1 VTVTA
6 DRMDAVGLAL
16 PRRVLIFGSA
26 ALAVSACA
34 PRRRAASAAGVLNV
48 ASQKG
53 TTRALLQASGA
64 LVGAPY
70 KVAWSEFAAA
80 SPLLEALGANAVDIG
95 GVGDAPFLFAYA
107 AGAKIK
113 AVFAYRSGS
122 SGASVAV
129 VVPQA
134 SPLRTVADLRGR
146 RVATVKGSVGHYLLL
161 RVLDKAGLPLDAAHA
176 VFLNP
181 GDCKA
186 ALDRGSVDAW
196 STWSPYV
203 GLATLHG
210 GDRILADG
218 RGLFAGYSFM
228 AATDAAIATKR
239 PLLADFLKRLA
250 SAYAWGRSHP
260 ADYAQALAKDTG
272 LPLDVAHDLVSRQD
286 AVPTPVTPQIAAA
299 ETQTLSLYRRAGVA
313 TTQAPVDQAFDP
325 SFNTAVYAAATGGA
339 PSQGTAT

>member
-1 VTVTA
+1 
-6 DRMDAVGLAL
+6 MDALGDLAL
-16 PRRVLIFGSA
+16 PRRRLILGSA
-26 ALAVSACA
+26 ATLAVSACA
-34 PRRRAASAAGVLNV
+34 PKPRAASTSGVLNV

-53 TTRALLQASGA
+53 TTRALLQAAGT
-64 LVGAPY
+64 LDGAPY
-70 KVAWSEFAAA
+70 KIVWSEFAAA

-107 AGAKIK
+107 AGAKVK

-129 VVPQA
+129 VVPEA
-134 SPLRTVADLRGR
+134 SPLKTVADLKGR
-146 RVATVKGSVGHYLLL
+146 KVATVKGSVGHYLLL
-161 RVLDKAGLPLDAAHA
+161 RLLDKAGLPLGGAQA

-228 AATDAAIATKR
+228 AATDAAIAGKR
-239 PLLADFLKRLA
+239 ALLADFLKRLA

-260 ADYAQALAKDTG
+260 GEYAQALAHDTG
-272 LPLDVAHDLVSRQD
+272 LPLDVARDLISRQD
-286 AVPTPVTPQIAAA
+286 AVPTPVTAEIATA
-299 ETQTLSLYRRAGVA
+299 EAQTLALYRRAGVA
-313 TTQAPVDQAFDP
+313 TSTAPIDQAFDP
-325 SFNTAVYAAATGGA
+325 AFNTAVFGAAAKVSA
-339 PSQGTAT
+339 